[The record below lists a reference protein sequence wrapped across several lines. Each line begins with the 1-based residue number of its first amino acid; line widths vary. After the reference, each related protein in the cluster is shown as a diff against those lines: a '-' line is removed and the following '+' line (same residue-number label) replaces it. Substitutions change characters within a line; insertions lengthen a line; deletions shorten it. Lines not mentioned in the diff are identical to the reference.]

1 MQKFN
6 LVIIYTRSHSPLNMG
21 NICNAND
28 GDVADAE
35 ERMVK
40 TKKSNEELIT
50 TIYDVA
56 WVQFFSL
63 IPSLPKLEAL
73 FKIPVQ
79 QMRDAL

>member
-40 TKKSNEELIT
+40 SQTKNSSQQFMT
-50 TIYDVA
+50 
-56 WVQFFSL
+56 WVEFFSL

>member
-40 TKKSNEELIT
+40 SQTKNSSKQFMTWREYSFSHSSHPCQSSKLSSKFQSNKC
-50 TIYDVA
+50 A
-56 WVQFFSL
+56 
-63 IPSLPKLEAL
+63 
-73 FKIPVQ
+73 
-79 QMRDAL
+79 MRCK